1 MRATPMAAIANR
13 YVLQE
18 TAQTWVAVTA
28 VLLVILLTNQFAQV
42 LGEAAS
48 NEVPK
53 DAVLVVLLLTS
64 IQYLTILIPV
74 GLFLSILLALGRL
87 YRDSEMYALMAC
99 GIGPVQLY
107 RPLLLF
113 GGVLAALVGVLALQG
128 APWAIDQVRQIVERA
143 RERADLRLIEPGR
156 FVSFGQADAVA
167 YAEQVSRDGH
177 LHKVFVQRRT
187 DAGIEVVVAEEAW
200 QEDTADA
207 GVKMLT
213 FRNGRRYEG
222 EPGSARFTIVE
233 FAQHGV
239 PYSLPARATDNAEP
253 RSRPLAALLNSSDL
267 KDIAE
272 LQWRISAPVMVLVL
286 ALLAV
291 PLSRSSPR
299 QGRYAGVGAGVLV
312 YISYANLL
320 GAAKVWLERG
330 KVPVFIGMW
339 WVHALFAAAAAAL
352 LIYRYGPVRWPAA
365 LRRRGRTP

>member
-1 MRATPMAAIANR
+1 MTAIASR
-13 YVLQE
+13 YVFRE
-18 TAQTWVAVTA
+18 TAQTWVVVTA

-48 NEVPK
+48 NDLPK
-53 DAVLVVLLLTS
+53 DAVLVVLLLTT

-99 GIGPVQLY
+99 GIGPAQLY

-113 GGVLAALVGVLALQG
+113 GGMLAAIVGVLAIEG
-128 APWAIDQVRQIVERA
+128 SPWAIQQVRQIIQEARA
-143 RERADLRLIEPGR
+143 RADLRLLEPGR
-156 FVSFGQADAVA
+156 FVSFGGTDAVA

-177 LHKVFVQRRT
+177 LHNVFVQRRN

-200 QEDTADA
+200 QEDTADP

-213 FRNGRRYEG
+213 FHRGRRYEG
-222 EPGSARFTIVE
+222 EPGSARFRVVE
-233 FAQHGV
+233 FAEHGI
-239 PYSLPARATDNAEP
+239 PYSLPTRVTGDTEP
-253 RSRPLAALLNSSDL
+253 RARPMSSLWNSSEL
-267 KDIAE
+267 EDIAE
-272 LQWRISAPVMVLVL
+272 LQWRMSVPLMAMVLVFL
-286 ALLAV
+286 SV

-299 QGRYAGVGAGVLV
+299 QGRYAGVGAGVLI

-330 KVPVFIGMW
+330 KVPPVVGMW
-339 WVHALFAAAAAAL
+339 WVHALFAAGAAAVL
-352 LIYRYGPVRWPAA
+352 MLRYGALRWPKV
-365 LRRRGRTP
+365 LRRGGRKP